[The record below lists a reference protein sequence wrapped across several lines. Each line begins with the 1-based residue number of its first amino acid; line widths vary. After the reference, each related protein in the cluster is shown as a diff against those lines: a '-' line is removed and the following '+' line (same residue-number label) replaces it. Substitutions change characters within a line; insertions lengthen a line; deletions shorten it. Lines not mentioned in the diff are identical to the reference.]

1 MAFLRGFSAPQR
13 SKVCSKVCWQN
24 PPTADKMFAANEFEI
39 LIKMTWDSIFKMLH
53 PQFGPYTSVPR
64 E

>member
-13 SKVCSKVCWQN
+13 SKVFWQN

-39 LIKMTWDSIFKMLH
+39 LIKMIWDSIFKMLH

-64 E
+64 EKKL